1 MISLASRWP
10 FRGGCRKRR
19 PKANAQL
26 NLIRSP
32 RKLHW
37 TICSR
42 LWLHGNVPPFN
53 LALVYLGLGDHKRAL
68 DYLEEAYASDSQW
81 MGWLK
86 EDRIFLSLRD
96 EPRYIEL
103 TSKLRFIK

>member
-1 MISLASRWP
+1 
-10 FRGGCRKRR
+10 
-19 PKANAQL
+19 
-26 NLIRSP
+26 
-32 RKLHW
+32 
-37 TICSR
+37 
-42 LWLHGNVPPFN
+42 
-53 LALVYLGLGDHKRAL
+53 
-68 DYLEEAYASDSQW
+68 